1 MEQMKIR
8 HSSLPKLAL
17 CGQYEGTAG
26 NSSAASRGT
35 MLDGVFRDAWVTGE
49 LPRELN
55 EEDTVAVRWALHQ
68 CYLLNGG
75 ADGLETA
82 DAKCKIQT
90 SGLEHMGTA
99 DGIAVRG
106 KWLIDLKSGQI
117 YDYTGQ
123 MAAYALGLMEIHF
136 EQEWTTH
143 LLFCDQQKVVTQ
155 YWTYTSA
162 RETVQR
168 ILDNVGTAPVQ
179 NDYCNWCAKSLTCPA
194 RVASKDSALVTVAG
208 LAPTVQ
214 DEAFLS
220 LLNYPDRLGQFLAAC
235 QTLDDFRDAAKEKAR
250 GLLEAG
256 VQVHGWRLQKP
267 RASEYI
273 EAEHLAQA
281 VSNGVIGAGDAIRAQ
296 GSMSAKKAEALW
308 SAAGAVL
315 PDEIVQRRVGQ
326 APLVQAK

>member
-1 MEQMKIR
+1 MKIR

-35 MLDGVFRDAWVTGE
+35 MLDGVFRDAWVSGE

-55 EEDTVAVRWALHQ
+55 DEDTAAIRWALAQ
-68 CYLLNGG
+68 CIQLGGG

-106 KWLIDLKSGQI
+106 KWLIDLKSGQV

-123 MAAYALGLMEIHF
+123 MAAYALGLMETHF

-162 RETVQR
+162 RETVQA
-168 ILDNVGTAPVQ
+168 ILDNVGTAPKE
-179 NDYCNWCAKSLTCPA
+179 NDYCGWCAKSLTCLARIKSSDHALSVMDGIQPKTPQDHGFLQLLEDPA
-194 RVASKDSALVTVAG
+194 RIGK
-208 LAPTVQ
+208 
-214 DEAFLS
+214 
-220 LLNYPDRLGQFLAAC
+220 FLAAC
-235 QTLDDFRDAAKEKAR
+235 STLEDFRDAAKAKACE
-250 GLLEAG
+250 LLEAG
-256 VQVHGWRLQKP
+256 QQVPGWRLQKP
-267 RASEYI
+267 RATEFVGAEYV
-273 EAEHLAQA
+273 ARA
-281 VSNGVIGAGDAIRAQ
+281 VEEGLIGAGDAINAY
-296 GSMSAKKAEALW
+296 GSLSAKKAEQLW
-308 SAAGAVL
+308 SVAGHEL
-315 PDEIVQRRVGQ
+315 PAYVVSRKVGKP
-326 APLVQAK
+326 PLVASK

>member
-1 MEQMKIR
+1 MKIR

-55 EEDTVAVRWALHQ
+55 EEDTAAVRWALHQ

-99 DGIAVRG
+99 DGVAVRG
-106 KWLIDLKSGQI
+106 KWLIDLKSGQV

-143 LLFCDQQKVVTQ
+143 LLFCDQQKMVTQ
-155 YWTYTSA
+155 HWTYTSA
-162 RETVQR
+162 KETVQA
-168 ILDNVGTAPVQ
+168 ILDNVGTAPKE
-179 NDYCNWCAKSLTCPA
+179 NDYCGWCAKSLTCPA

-214 DEAFLS
+214 DEAFLA
-220 LLNYPDRLGQFLAAC
+220 LLNDPDRLGQFLAAC
-235 QTLDDFRDAAKEKAR
+235 QTLEDFRDAAKEKAH

-256 VQVHGWRLQKP
+256 VNVPGWRLQKP
-267 RASEYI
+267 RATEFVSSEYV
-273 EAEHLAQA
+273 AKA
-281 VSNGVIGAGDAIRAQ
+281 VEEGLIGAGNAIAAY
-296 GSMSAKKAEALW
+296 GSLSAKKAEQLW
-308 SAAGAVL
+308 SISGHEMPAH
-315 PDEIVQRRVGQ
+315 IVSRKVGK
-326 APLVQAK
+326 APLVASK